1 MHRASHCLRAHARRV
16 PVRSHPVVAWP
27 VQAIPQPGVLARAVL
42 RRQNRRCL
50 WRCANNFPHH
60 AHSACVRGM
69 WQNTTTIHK
78 PDPSEGPSATVIYR
92 ARQLVLLDEHL
103 KRIIDEFMR

>member
-1 MHRASHCLRAHARRV
+1 MPPTACVHTPVACQCAHTRSWLGQYKRSRNPVCLRDLYYEDRTV
-16 PVRSHPVVAWP
+16 
-27 VQAIPQPGVLARAVL
+27 GV
-42 RRQNRRCL
+42 
-50 WRCANNFPHH
+50 WRCANNFPYH